1 MPRIRCNTADLDA
14 CATQQHAWS
23 SACIT
28 RGVRSFPWRA
38 PVINHQ
44 LLLVG
49 VCFIVTMQLPWNSAC
64 MAQQSTMPAIA
75 DSPTAQALFE
85 EALAQAAENP
95 AESARIARR
104 LLDEYGTKVIR
115 IGDASDGLFASVSDE
130 TERMLLATP
139 SVLTRF
145 RDAQSRDAQ
154 RMLDELGPLVTAAR
168 RRLTPAG
175 LVATI
180 LVAQRALHSD
190 RPAEAVAALSRVS
203 AHPDLRGAEAI
214 ACAGI
219 EASARRR
226 LGDALGADI
235 ALARLEALAADAR
248 INVENASTAQLQA
261 QAQLLSDATAALAS
275 ARATVVEHNATRAR
289 SPLLTGTATEI
300 PATSWRE
307 IWSLD
312 LEETLFQRLFTEMLA
327 QQSPKVFERNRNA
340 ASWMTVVPTVLG
352 KRIFVHEGQ
361 RVRAVDADSRDEL
374 WSRDLGGVGVER
386 DVGGVGDLSV
396 VAVDEGALVVYEGHA
411 FTNARSGAARVWC
424 LDPRTGDKR
433 WSIDLDG
440 HEGRNELAG
449 LFPVGTPLLLPELI
463 VVSARKP
470 TQRLEQVDW
479 LLALDRRDGSVV
491 WSSSIAGA
499 PGIRALAGRRHAGI
513 VVDGASIVDATPLGA
528 VASVR
533 ATDGAIEW
541 LRRFPVPLREPRYT
555 AEPWEFGGPAIAAQ
569 RIFVIAPD
577 ESEIYALNRNNGA
590 LLEAKPIGPGTQWE
604 SPRYLITAMSTP
616 APSSSRA
623 SGEAVNEEDAR
634 AATPMV
640 LGVGSDIVAFDA
652 RDLSK
657 RVWSFAENTK
667 SLQPQRTGLDNRT
680 GIRGRVS
687 IAGNAVLVPGV
698 DEFTI
703 LDLSTGAIVARI
715 PGQRPANAVMAD
727 DRIIAAGDESLRIL
741 MPPARAELILRERLA
756 LMPDDPAAALALLDL
771 AQATAR
777 PALAIEA
784 ARAAAA
790 ALARGMG
797 NEAIRADAIERLIV
811 LASTNP
817 DVGDVAHHIASEL
830 VNTPKLRVRELL
842 ARGDFLRTAGRPV
855 EAIEC
860 WRALA
865 VDEALASVLV
875 SNVVGSEVGNNGV
888 ARCVR
893 LEALS
898 RLARIS
904 ARDATISTQ
913 LEGSATAALIELRA
927 ALINDATNESR
938 QRAAFIHA
946 HPRTQV
952 AVDYALEW
960 MRLSQLSPQTPLHD
974 KACAESALRATLL
987 DALVAPARVD
997 LVDAARAQL
1006 ELHGD
1011 AMQNAR
1017 VTRRIDN
1024 LFVAS
1029 GVDRAGRAVR
1039 ESRLPRVG
1047 TEVGTG
1053 VDLRARLARYD
1064 GGAYAGRA
1072 ANLALGIHEGALV
1085 RLSEADLSI
1094 MWRLR
1099 LDDRDPLVLW
1109 ASDRIVLWQS
1119 VAQGR
1124 EGALVIDASGGTVL
1138 YATPR
1143 AHELWPVDGDKK
1155 TAATVSDPRAGVGD
1169 GGVEPWKIIPFC
1181 DQDSLVLVR
1190 GDGDVARFA
1199 LADNT
1204 LNPRTARAVLQHV
1217 TAASLHDGTLTLA
1230 GRVERE
1236 GVMSTQVVVLDPV
1249 TLTERFRFEPVTSL
1263 EVRWC
1268 FATALGEVFVG
1279 TAVGVERWTVDAF
1292 GVARPS
1298 LAAASSDLF
1307 ESRMPTLLG
1316 ASLMVVD
1323 RSDRPL
1329 RIPFFEGVVT
1339 PMILADAA
1347 DGRVQSFRGMQTI
1360 AQGLLMHWDDRV
1372 GLLAANGEW
1381 IGVDSTAQERNF
1393 VAVLPTET
1401 AVLQVAGAGVLD
1413 LMGADPA
1420 SSRVEYAY
1428 LVNALSP
1435 EHGLRLTNEGFAVST
1450 SKVDR
1455 AMVIDGWLLLSSTR
1469 GTAAVALPAVSP
1481 PLQAVSAVA
1490 PGDGVAPHAVNST
1503 ATPAHAK
1510 TTP

>member
-1 MPRIRCNTADLDA
+1 MPRTRRNTAHQDTAAVVARAHRLVLV
-14 CATQQHAWS
+14 
-23 SACIT
+23 SACLIAT
-28 RGVRSFPWRA
+28 A
-38 PVINHQ
+38 
-44 LLLVG
+44 
-49 VCFIVTMQLPWNSAC
+49 QLPWTNPC

-115 IGDASDGLFASVSDE
+115 IGDASDGLFASVADE

-145 RDAQSRDAQ
+145 REAQSRDAQ
-154 RMLDELGPLVTAAR
+154 RMLEELGPLVTAAR

-203 AHPDLRGAEAI
+203 AHPDLLGAEAI

-226 LGDALGADI
+226 LDDASGADI

-248 INVENASTAQLQA
+248 VDMTNAPASEQQTH
-261 QAQLLSDATAALAS
+261 AQLLAAATAALAS
-275 ARATVVEHNATRAR
+275 ARATVVEHNAMRAR
-289 SPLLTGTATEI
+289 SPLLTGTATEV

-352 KRIFVHEGQ
+352 KRVFVHEGQ

-386 DVGGVGDLSV
+386 DVGGVGDLSC

-411 FTNARSGAARVWC
+411 FTNSRSGAARVWC

-433 WSIDLDG
+433 WSIDLDA
-440 HEGRNELAG
+440 HEGRAELAG
-449 LFPVGTPLLLPELI
+449 LFPVGSPLLLPEVI

-491 WSSSIAGA
+491 WSTSIAGA
-499 PGIRALAGRRHAGI
+499 PGIRAVAGRRHAGI
-513 VVDGASIVDATPLGA
+513 VVDGASIVEATPLGA

-533 ATDGAIEW
+533 AADGAIEW

-555 AEPWEFGGPAIAAQ
+555 AEPWEFGGPVIAAQ

-577 ESEIYALNRNNGA
+577 ESEVYALSRNNGA
-590 LLEAKPIGPGTQWE
+590 LLDAKPIGPGTQWE

-616 APSSSRA
+616 AHASASASASARA
-623 SGEAVNEEDAR
+623 NAATADDAR
-634 AATPMV
+634 VATPMV

-657 RVWSFAENTK
+657 RLWSFAENSK
-667 SLQPQRTGLDNRT
+667 SLQPPRTGLDNRT

-687 IAGNAVLVPGV
+687 VAGNAVLVPGV

-703 LDLSTGAIVARI
+703 LDLASGAIVARI
-715 PGQRPANAVMAD
+715 PAQRPANAVMAD
-727 DRIIAAGDESLRIL
+727 DRIVAAGDDALRIL
-741 MPPARAELILRERLA
+741 MPPDRAELILRERLA

-790 ALARGMG
+790 ALARGIG
-797 NEAIRADAIERLIV
+797 NEAIRADALERLIV

-817 DVGDVAHHIASEL
+817 EVGDVAHRIASEL
-830 VNTPKLRVRELL
+830 ANTPQLRVRELL

-855 EAIEC
+855 EAVEC

-865 VDEALASVLV
+865 VNDALASVLV

-888 ARCVR
+888 ARCAR

-913 LEGSATAALIELRA
+913 LEGAATAALIDLRF

-960 MRLSQLSPQTPLHD
+960 MRLSQLSPQTSLHD

-987 DALVAPARVD
+987 DALVAPARVE
-997 LVDAARAQL
+997 LVDAVRAQL
-1006 ELHGD
+1006 ELNSD
-1011 AMQNAR
+1011 AMQRTR

-1029 GVDRAGRAVR
+1029 GVDRAGKAVR
-1039 ESRLPRVG
+1039 DARLPRVG
-1047 TEVGTG
+1047 TEVGAG

-1072 ANLALGIHEGALV
+1072 ANLALGVHEGALV
-1085 RLSEADLSI
+1085 RLSERDLSI

-1109 ASDRIVLWQS
+1109 SSDRIVLWQA
-1119 VAQGR
+1119 VAQGN
-1124 EGALVIDASGGTVL
+1124 ESALVIDASGGTVL

-1143 AHELWPVDGDKK
+1143 AHELWPVDAAQKI
-1155 TAATVSDPRAGVGD
+1155 TATLPDPRAGFGD
-1169 GGVEPWKIIPFC
+1169 GGIEPWKVIPFC
-1181 DQDSLVLVR
+1181 DQDSIVLVR

-1199 LADNT
+1199 IADNIA
-1204 LNPRTARAVLQHV
+1204 NPRTARAVLHRV
-1217 TAASLHDGTLTLA
+1217 DAASLHDGTLTLA

-1236 GVMSTQVVVLDPV
+1236 GVLSTQVVVLDPV
-1249 TLTERFRFEPVTSL
+1249 TLSEQCRFEPVTSL
-1263 EVRWC
+1263 EVRWV

-1292 GVARPS
+1292 GVPRPS

-1307 ESRMPTLLG
+1307 ESRVPTLLG
-1316 ASLMVVD
+1316 ASILVLD

-1329 RIPFFEGVVT
+1329 RIPFFEGAVA
-1339 PMILADAA
+1339 PMILAEAT

-1372 GLLAANGEW
+1372 GLLAADGEW
-1381 IGVDSTAQERNF
+1381 IGVDATAHERNF
-1393 VAVLPTET
+1393 VAVLPTESS
-1401 AVLQVAGAGVLD
+1401 VLQVAGSGVVDLGGAGFG
-1413 LMGADPA
+1413 GADPNA
-1420 SSRVEYAY
+1420 PRIEYAY
-1428 LVNALSP
+1428 LVQALSP
-1435 EHGLRLTNEGFAVST
+1435 DHGLRLTAEGFAVAT
-1450 SKVDR
+1450 AKVDR

-1469 GTAAVALPAVSP
+1469 GTAAVALPTVSP
-1481 PLQAVSAVA
+1481 PPQGTSAQRPSDGA
-1490 PGDGVAPHAVNST
+1490 TPGDRAP
-1503 ATPAHAK
+1503 
-1510 TTP
+1510 